1 MTGGRLLM
9 LRRSLIV
16 RMALLSVVFVV
27 LALGWLLLTPI
38 GMDMQRNP
46 IATTEGLAHNAV
58 LDDLDAA
65 AAGAASGQERSETLR
80 RIAESNPRFRYFG
93 RRGDVEVRFGEAPK
107 WQHLVPLETALSGSE
122 NDRSY
127 WSATFTE
134 GNTRVRVSYLFADG
148 VREYVEIA
156 GIENALPADVFDAF
170 RPLTLWWAS
179 KNPLLVASGVF
190 LIGFLVLLFA
200 ARSLRALTRTVKSF
214 QPDSGRHI
222 LPEKGLPTEVAP
234 LIHAVNEM
242 VARLEDAREQQRLFL
257 AAAAHELRTPMTVLR
272 TRLEGLADGD
282 VNSDVKEELRADLRR
297 MAGLVD
303 QLLRLMSIGN
313 HRELA
318 DDVDLVAT
326 AREAV
331 ADFSPAAQRSGVQ
344 LALVAEVDALRLR
357 GDCGLVKVALANLLD
372 NAMSF
377 SKAGDRL
384 EVAVAKDASVRVRDR
399 GPGIPSGEAERIF
412 EPFAKSPPN
421 RRGYGLGLAI
431 VKAIMGLHG
440 GTVSARNADGGGATF
455 ALRFRLAAA

>member
-1 MTGGRLLM
+1 MSKLLM
-9 LRRSLIV
+9 LRRSLIA

-38 GMDMQRNP
+38 GVDMQKAP
-46 IATTEGLAHNAV
+46 IATTEGLAHAAV

-65 AAGAASGQERSETLR
+65 AAGGTVGQARSETLR
-80 RIAESNPRFRYFG
+80 RIAESNPRLRYFG
-93 RRGDVEVRFGEAPK
+93 SRGDVEVRYGDAPK
-107 WQHLVPLETALSGSE
+107 WLHLVPAETAWPENE
-122 NDRSY
+122 NDRAY

-134 GNTRVRVSYLFADG
+134 GNTRARVSYQLADG

-156 GIENALPADVFDAF
+156 GIESALPADVFDAF

-214 QPDSGRHI
+214 RLESGRHI

-234 LIHAVNEM
+234 LVHAVNEM
-242 VARLEDAREQQRLFL
+242 VARLEDAREQQQLFL

-272 TRLEGLADGD
+272 TRLETLAD
-282 VNSDVKEELRADLRR
+282 SETKEELRADLRR
-297 MAGLVD
+297 MSGLVD

-313 HRELA
+313 HRDLA

-326 AREAV
+326 ARQAV
-331 ADFSPAAQRSGVQ
+331 ADHLPLAEERGVEV
-344 LALVAEVDALRLR
+344 ALVAETDALRLR
-357 GDCGLVKVALANLLD
+357 GDRSLVTIALANLID
-372 NAMSF
+372 NALSF

-384 EVAVAKDASVRVRDR
+384 EVAVRRDASVRVRDS
-399 GPGIPSGEAERIF
+399 GPGIPSGELERIF
-412 EPFAKSPPN
+412 EPFAKIPPN
-421 RRGYGLGLAI
+421 RRGHGLGLAI

-440 GTVSARNADGGGATF
+440 GTASARNVEGGAAF
-455 ALRFRLAAA
+455 ALSFRAAHAGGQ

>member
-1 MTGGRLLM
+1 MSGGRLLM
-9 LRRSLIV
+9 LRRSLIA

-38 GMDMQRNP
+38 GVDMHKAP
-46 IATTEGLAHNAV
+46 IATTEGLAHAAV

-65 AAGAASGQERSETLR
+65 ASGAYGQARSETLR
-80 RIAESNPRFRYFG
+80 RIAENNPRLRYFG
-93 RRGDVEVRFGEAPK
+93 RRGDVEVRYGDAPK
-107 WQHLVPLETALSGSE
+107 WQHLVPAETAWPENE
-122 NDRSY
+122 NDRAY

-134 GNTRVRVSYLFADG
+134 GNTRARVSYQLADG

-156 GIENALPADVFDAF
+156 GIESALPADVFDAF

-214 QPDSGRHI
+214 QLESGRHI

-234 LIHAVNEM
+234 LVHAVNEM
-242 VARLEDAREQQRLFL
+242 VARLEDAREQQQLFL

-272 TRLEGLADGD
+272 TRLETLAD
-282 VNSDVKEELRADLRR
+282 SETKEELRADLRR
-297 MAGLVD
+297 MSGLVD

-313 HRELA
+313 HRDLA

-326 AREAV
+326 ARQAV
-331 ADFSPAAQRSGVQ
+331 ADHLPMARERGVEV
-344 LALVAEVDALRLR
+344 ALVAETDALRLR
-357 GDCGLVKVALANLLD
+357 GDRSLVTIALANLID
-372 NAMSF
+372 NALSF

-384 EVAVAKDASVRVRDR
+384 EVAVRRDASVRVRDS
-399 GPGIPSGEAERIF
+399 GPGIPSGELERIF
-412 EPFAKSPPN
+412 EPFAKIPPN
-421 RRGYGLGLAI
+421 RRGHGLGLAI

-440 GTVSARNADGGGATF
+440 GTASARNVEGGAAF
-455 ALRFRLAAA
+455 ALSFRAAHAGGQ